1 MEGKLT
7 AIAKKK
13 KKKKK
18 LYEVKLVSIMLVKN
32 IFQKVAVSRM

>member
-7 AIAKKK
+7 AIAKK

-18 LYEVKLVSIMLVKN
+18 LYEVKLVSIMLVNN

>member
-7 AIAKKK
+7 AIAK